1 MDEPLHPA
9 TIPVEKLLAEVG
21 QRVTR
26 RTGPGGQHRN
36 KVQTAVVLVHE
47 PTGISAEAAERRS
60 RQENR
65 RVCIRRLRLRLAL
78 EHRTPALAGPS
89 PLWRSR
95 VHGGR
100 LVVAATHDDYP
111 ALVAEALDQLAAQ
124 RLAIPATATVL
135 GVSASQFAALFRR
148 EPQAWT
154 VLNRLRAAAGL
165 PGLK

>member
-1 MDEPLHPA
+1 MHPA
-9 TIPVEKLLAEVG
+9 ALPIDALVSQTRE
-21 QRVTR
+21 RVTK

-36 KVQTAVVLVHE
+36 KVQTAVVLVHA

-111 ALVAEALDQLAAQ
+111 ALIAEALDQLAAR
-124 RLAIPATATVL
+124 RLSIPATATLL
-135 GVSASQFAALFRR
+135 GVSASQFTGLFRR

-154 VLNRLRAAAGL
+154 VLNRLRATAGL